1 MPNPL
6 ENNWYV
12 SSILKG
18 VKRVKGNT
26 VSQKLPITKEVLT
39 GILTKLIFVLVLI
52 AVFGQHV
59 WLPFPPFF
67 RKSNLLIQS
76 LALFDPSRHLC
87 SADAQ
92 FTPQGVVLTVIWSK
106 VIQFQERKLMIP
118 LPHIPNSVFCPS
130 SSLLAIFLECHD
142 PSSPSPLFRFR
153 DGSSVTALTQS
164 SFMVKLWACLRD
176 LGYPASKY
184 SGHSF
189 RRGGASFALQCGLP
203 SDLIKLQG
211 DWNSNAYERYLQP
224 SFELRKQVASK
235 LGTET
240 SRIMS
245 SGI

>member
-1 MPNPL
+1 M
-6 ENNWYV
+6 
-12 SSILKG
+12 
-18 VKRVKGNT
+18 
-26 VSQKLPITKEVLT
+26 EVLT
-39 GILTKLIFVLVLI
+39 GILTKLNLCLSFDRCFWAACLV
-52 AVFGQHV
+52 AF
-59 WLPFPPFF
+59 FSFF

-87 SADAQ
+87 STDAQ
-92 FTPQGVVLTVIWSK
+92 FTPQGVVLTVRWSK
-106 VIQFQERKLMIP
+106 VIQFRERKLMIP

-130 SSLLAIFLECHD
+130 SSLLAMFLECHN

-164 SFMVKLWACLRD
+164 SFTVKLRACLRD

-189 RRGGASFALQCGLP
+189 RRGGASFAPQCGLP

-245 SGI
+245 SGN